1 MQSVRPQWLDQVA
14 TITHTDGRKIA
25 TGVPGLDNLIRP
37 SSASS
42 GNLTPPAKRRQVS
55 PIAALNSIVVI
66 PPGEGETCQIT
77 GKLREIDRKV
87 NHMKAFGYD
96 DDGPMAIAMA
106 KAILGDRWVRE
117 FGRITVHAPRL
128 DSTQLE
134 SYTAYVPAA
143 LIKVG
148 SIKRG
153 ITVSVKLTSVDVS
166 DRYCDWYC
174 DSFQVVA

>member
-37 SSASS
+37 SSASN

-55 PIAALNSIVVI
+55 PTAALNSIVVI

-106 KAILGDRWVRE
+106 KAILEDRWASE

-153 ITVSVKLTSVDVS
+153 ITVSVKLSSVDVS

-174 DSFQVVA
+174 DSFTAL

>member
-1 MQSVRPQWLDQVA
+1 M
-14 TITHTDGRKIA
+14 
-25 TGVPGLDNLIRP
+25 
-37 SSASS
+37 
-42 GNLTPPAKRRQVS
+42 
-55 PIAALNSIVVI
+55 
-66 PPGEGETCQIT
+66 
-77 GKLREIDRKV
+77 KV
-87 NHMKAFGYD
+87 FGYD
-96 DDGPMAIAMA
+96 DDGPMAIAMV
-106 KAILGDRWVRE
+106 KAILGDRWVSE